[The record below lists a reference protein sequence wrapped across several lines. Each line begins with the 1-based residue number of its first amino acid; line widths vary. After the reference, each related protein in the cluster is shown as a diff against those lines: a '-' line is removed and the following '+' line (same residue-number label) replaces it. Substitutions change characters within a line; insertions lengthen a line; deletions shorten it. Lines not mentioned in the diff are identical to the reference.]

1 MTLAEEFLSVE
12 RSLKYA
18 DHEEIVKAFDAG
30 ADVSYFTHDNSGEVY
45 ADHTIVTFSDGSE
58 CSFNYK
64 GEEDWL
70 HTVTHLDEIKRLQ
83 NRLREVTDQLDD
95 ISALVKDTCADS
107 VCVDRLAFIL
117 NLEWR
122 RVNGREGWHSIW

>member
-1 MTLAEEFLSVE
+1 MTLAEEFLSVD
-12 RSLKYA
+12 RRLKYA
-18 DHEEIVKAFDAG
+18 DHEQIVKAFDAG
-30 ADVSYFTHDNSGEVY
+30 ADVSIIAHDNSGEVY

-83 NRLREVTDQLDD
+83 KRLRGLTDQLND
-95 ISALVKDTCADS
+95 IAELVEDTCDNSDAVS
-107 VCVDRLAFIL
+107 RIAEVL
-117 NLEWR
+117 NFEWR
-122 RVNGREGWHSIW
+122 RINGREGWHRW

>member
-30 ADVSYFTHDNSGEVY
+30 ADVSIIALDNSGEVY
-45 ADHTIVTFSDGSE
+45 ADHTVVTFSDGSE

-83 NRLREVTDQLDD
+83 KRLRGLTDQLND
-95 ISALVKDTCADS
+95 IAELVEDTCDNSDVVSRIAE
-107 VCVDRLAFIL
+107 VL
-117 NLEWR
+117 NFEWR
-122 RVNGREGWHSIW
+122 RINGREGWHRW

>member
-18 DHEEIVKAFDAG
+18 DHKEIVKAFDAG
-30 ADVSYFTHDNSGEVY
+30 ADVSIIALDNSGEVY
-45 ADHTIVTFSDGSE
+45 ADHTVVTFSDGSE

-83 NRLREVTDQLDD
+83 KRLRGLTDQLND
-95 ISALVKDTCADS
+95 IAELVEDTCDNSDVVSRIAE
-107 VCVDRLAFIL
+107 VL
-117 NLEWR
+117 NFEWR
-122 RVNGREGWHSIW
+122 RINGREGWHRW

>member
-64 GEEDWL
+64 GEQDWL

-83 NRLREVTDQLDD
+83 KRLRGLTDQLND
-95 ISALVKDTCADS
+95 IAELVEDTCDNSDVVSRIAE
-107 VCVDRLAFIL
+107 VL
-117 NLEWR
+117 NFEWR
-122 RVNGREGWHSIW
+122 RINGREGWHRW

>member
-30 ADVSYFTHDNSGEVY
+30 ADVSIIALDNSGEVY

-83 NRLREVTDQLDD
+83 KRLRGLTDQLND
-95 ISALVKDTCADS
+95 IAELVEDTCDNSDVVSRIAE
-107 VCVDRLAFIL
+107 VL
-117 NLEWR
+117 NFEWR
-122 RVNGREGWHSIW
+122 RINGREGWHRW

>member
-1 MTLAEEFLSVE
+1 MTLAEEFFSIDQ
-12 RSLKYA
+12 RLKYA

-83 NRLREVTDQLDD
+83 NRLREVTDQLYD
-95 ISALVKDTCADS
+95 ISALVEDTCDNSELVGRIATD
-107 VCVDRLAFIL
+107 LG
-117 NLEWR
+117 LEWR

>member
-1 MTLAEEFLSVE
+1 MTLAEEFFSIDQ
-12 RSLKYA
+12 RLKYA

-64 GEEDWL
+64 GEQDWL
-70 HTVTHLDEIKRLQ
+70 HTVTHLAEIKRLQ
-83 NRLREVTDQLDD
+83 NRLREVTDQLYD
-95 ISALVKDTCADS
+95 ISALVEDTCDNSELVGRIAT
-107 VCVDRLAFIL
+107 VLG
-117 NLEWR
+117 LEWR

>member
-30 ADVSYFTHDNSGEVY
+30 ADVSIIALDNSGEVY
-45 ADHTIVTFSDGSE
+45 ADHTVVTFSDGSE

-83 NRLREVTDQLDD
+83 TRLRGLTDQLND
-95 ISALVKDTCADS
+95 IAELVEDTCDNSDVVSRIAE
-107 VCVDRLAFIL
+107 VL
-117 NLEWR
+117 NFEWR
-122 RVNGREGWHSIW
+122 RINGREGWHRW

>member
-1 MTLAEEFLSVE
+1 MTLAEEFFSVE

-30 ADVSYFTHDNSGEVY
+30 ADVSIIALDNSGEVY

-83 NRLREVTDQLDD
+83 TRLRGLTDQLND
-95 ISALVKDTCADS
+95 IAELVEDTCDNSDVVSRIAE
-107 VCVDRLAFIL
+107 VL
-117 NLEWR
+117 NFEWR
-122 RVNGREGWHSIW
+122 RINGREGWHRW

>member
-30 ADVSYFTHDNSGEVY
+30 ADVSIIALDNSGEVY
-45 ADHTIVTFSDGSE
+45 SDHTVVTFSDGSE

-83 NRLREVTDQLDD
+83 KRLRGLTDQLND
-95 ISALVKDTCADS
+95 IAELVEDTCDNSDVVSRIAE
-107 VCVDRLAFIL
+107 VL
-117 NLEWR
+117 NFEWR
-122 RVNGREGWHSIW
+122 RINGREGWHRW

>member
-30 ADVSYFTHDNSGEVY
+30 ADVSIIALDNSGEVY

-83 NRLREVTDQLDD
+83 TRLRGLTDQLND
-95 ISALVKDTCADS
+95 IAELVEDTCDNSDVVSRIAE
-107 VCVDRLAFIL
+107 VL
-117 NLEWR
+117 NFEWR
-122 RVNGREGWHSIW
+122 RINGREGWHRW

>member
-30 ADVSYFTHDNSGEVY
+30 ADVSIIALDNSGEVY
-45 ADHTIVTFSDGSE
+45 ADHTVVTFSDGSE

-64 GEEDWL
+64 SEEDWL

-83 NRLREVTDQLDD
+83 KRLRGLTDQLND
-95 ISALVKDTCADS
+95 IAELVEDTCDNSDVVSRIAE
-107 VCVDRLAFIL
+107 VL
-117 NLEWR
+117 NFEWR
-122 RVNGREGWHSIW
+122 RINGREGWHRW

>member
-1 MTLAEEFLSVE
+1 MTLAEEFFSIDQ
-12 RSLKYA
+12 RLKYA

-30 ADVSYFTHDNSGEVY
+30 ADVSTIAHDNSGEVY

-64 GEEDWL
+64 GEQDWM

-95 ISALVKDTCADS
+95 VTALVKDTCDDS
-107 VCVDRLAFIL
+107 GIVDRIAFIL

-122 RVNGREGWHSIW
+122 RVNGREGWHSIL

>member
-1 MTLAEEFLSVE
+1 MTLAEEFFSIDQ
-12 RSLKYA
+12 RLKYA

-83 NRLREVTDQLDD
+83 NRLREVTDQLYD
-95 ISALVKDTCADS
+95 ISALVEDTCDNSELVGRIAT
-107 VCVDRLAFIL
+107 VLG
-117 NLEWR
+117 LEWR

>member
-1 MTLAEEFLSVE
+1 MTLAEEFFSIDRRLI
-12 RSLKYA
+12 YA

-30 ADVSYFTHDNSGEVY
+30 ADVSISAHDNSGEVY
-45 ADHTIVTFSDGSE
+45 SDHTVVTFSDGSE

-64 GEEDWL
+64 GEQDWM

-83 NRLREVTDQLDD
+83 NRLREVTDQLYD
-95 ISALVKDTCADS
+95 ISALVEDTCDNSELVGRIAT
-107 VCVDRLAFIL
+107 VLG
-117 NLEWR
+117 LEWR

>member
-18 DHEEIVKAFDAG
+18 DHAEIVKAFDAG
-30 ADVSYFTHDNSGEVY
+30 ADVSIIAHDNSGEVY
-45 ADHTIVTFSDGSE
+45 SDHTVVTFSDGSE

-83 NRLREVTDQLDD
+83 KRLRGLTDQLND
-95 ISALVKDTCADS
+95 IAELVEDTCDNSDVVSRIAE
-107 VCVDRLAFIL
+107 VL
-117 NLEWR
+117 NFEWR
-122 RVNGREGWHSIW
+122 RINGREGWHRW

>member
-30 ADVSYFTHDNSGEVY
+30 ADVSYFTYDNSGEVY

-64 GEEDWL
+64 GEQDWM

-83 NRLREVTDQLDD
+83 KRLRGLTDQLND
-95 ISALVKDTCADS
+95 IAELVEDTCDNSDVVSRIAE
-107 VCVDRLAFIL
+107 VL
-117 NLEWR
+117 NFEWR
-122 RVNGREGWHSIW
+122 RINGREGWHRW

>member
-30 ADVSYFTHDNSGEVY
+30 ADVSIIALDNSGEVY
-45 ADHTIVTFSDGSE
+45 ADHTVVTFSDGSE

-64 GEEDWL
+64 CEEDWL

-83 NRLREVTDQLDD
+83 TRLRGLTDQLND
-95 ISALVKDTCADS
+95 IAELVEDTCDNSDVVSRIAE
-107 VCVDRLAFIL
+107 VL
-117 NLEWR
+117 NFEWR
-122 RVNGREGWHSIW
+122 RINGREGWHRW

>member
-1 MTLAEEFLSVE
+1 MTLAEEFLSVD
-12 RSLKYA
+12 RRLKYA

-30 ADVSYFTHDNSGEVY
+30 ADVSYFTYDNSGEVY
-45 ADHTIVTFSDGSE
+45 ADHTVVTFSDGSE

-83 NRLREVTDQLDD
+83 TRLRGLTDQLND
-95 ISALVKDTCADS
+95 IAELVEDTCDNSDVVSRIAE
-107 VCVDRLAFIL
+107 VL
-117 NLEWR
+117 NFEWR
-122 RVNGREGWHSIW
+122 RINGREGWHRW